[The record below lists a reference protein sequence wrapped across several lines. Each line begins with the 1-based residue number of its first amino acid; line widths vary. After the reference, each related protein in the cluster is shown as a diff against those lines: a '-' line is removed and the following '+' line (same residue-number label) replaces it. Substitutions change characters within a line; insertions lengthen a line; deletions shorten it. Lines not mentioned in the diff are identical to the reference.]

1 MASQI
6 DYSAE
11 AWQESCGHFPLRD
24 RPREE
29 LLLLQRHWMWVNTQ
43 REAMEQEFGKEAES
57 LEPGPLMMAT
67 KGISFMLVW
76 YGLLW
81 GLIEAC
87 QKDRGLPLLG
97 VFKADIEGISDLLRR
112 CRNAVLHVPK
122 GKELLDDRIADLVGG
137 VSAITIRR
145 IHRGFGRLF
154 HEEMVRR
161 TAENNAAQ
169 ALADPA
175 PEA

>member
-29 LLLLQRHWMWVNTQ
+29 LLLLQRHWMWANTQ
-43 REAMEQEFGKEAES
+43 REAMEQEFGTEAES

-81 GLIEAC
+81 GLLRPARKTGASLCSAC
-87 QKDRGLPLLG
+87 SRQTLCTSRMANSYSMTGLPIWWAAYRRSRFGACIAGSG
-97 VFKADIEGISDLLRR
+97 VYSTRKW
-112 CRNAVLHVPK
+112 C
-122 GKELLDDRIADLVGG
+122 
-137 VSAITIRR
+137 
-145 IHRGFGRLF
+145 
-154 HEEMVRR
+154 
-161 TAENNAAQ
+161 AAQ
-169 ALADPA
+169 WKTTQRRRLQTP
-175 PEA
+175 PRRRNLIP